1 MKEILNE
8 AQQRALCHTHGPA
21 MVLAGPGSGKT
32 TVITGRVK
40 RLIEQ
45 EKIPPADILVLTY
58 TKAAAQSMQQRFIR
72 EWQGAFYPVSFG
84 TFHAVS
90 YHILREHFYLG
101 SECLIAEKEKIQIV
115 NHIWVRLFHTKPE
128 TDSIEQLLLCLA
140 RYKNG
145 AAAEALPLPAN
156 VSLEEFAAFYGAYT
170 EYCTVKGR
178 LDFDDM
184 QIRCLD
190 LFRTKPQVL
199 ECWQER
205 FSQILVDEFQDCN
218 KVQYEILKL
227 LAAPQ
232 ENLFVVG
239 DDDQSIYGFRGASP
253 DIMQQFAK
261 DYKRAERIFL
271 EANYRSREEIIKAAE
286 SVIVQNK
293 KRFAKKMYAAG
304 ERQKIPLTEPVY
316 IKGFADR
323 EEEYTCLA
331 ARLRSFSKVMPY
343 REMCVLFRTNRELQQ
358 IIPFLERGGVPYGI
372 KGQTENKYV
381 HFAVKDINAY
391 LKLAAGENGRA
402 LFLQIM
408 NRPYRGIEREM
419 LWEETVMLST
429 VAEEC
434 DANRKTEAASA
445 VRLLQKQLQTIAAF
459 PPSLAIGYIRK
470 AMGYENWVRGRAGI
484 QADVYKA
491 WKTLLDTIQEEA
503 KAFGCIE
510 EWLAFAEQEERKA
523 KPQKTEGVQLMTMH
537 AAKGLEFTYVCIPD
551 ANEKKQIKK
560 AGKETAG
567 SYGAESMEEEERRL
581 FYVGMTRAK
590 TALDI
595 LYLTGT
601 KACPRQP
608 SHFIAPIL
616 KYYSDSSS
624 TSSSNS

>member
-1 MKEILNE
+1 MKEMLNE
-8 AQQRALCHTHGPA
+8 AQQRALSHTRGPA

-40 RLIEQ
+40 RLIER

-58 TKAAAQSMQQRFIR
+58 TKAAARSMQQRFIR
-72 EWQGAFYPVSFG
+72 EWQGASPPVSFG

-90 YHILREHFYLG
+90 YHILREHYRLG
-101 SECLIAEKEKIQIV
+101 SDCLITEKEKIQII
-115 NHIWVRLFHTKPE
+115 NQIWVRQFHTKPE
-128 TDSIEQLLLCLA
+128 ADNREQLLLCLA

-145 AAAEALPLPAN
+145 AGMEALPLPAN
-156 VSLEEFAAFYGAYT
+156 VSFETFAAFYEAYAG
-170 EYCTVKGR
+170 YCTAKGR

-190 LFRTKPQVL
+190 LLQKKPQVL
-199 ECWQER
+199 ESWRTR
-205 FSQILVDEFQDCN
+205 FPYILVDEFQDCN

-227 LAAPQ
+227 LAAPR

-253 DIMQQFAK
+253 DIMRQFAN
-261 DYKRAERIFL
+261 DYKKAESIFL

-286 SVIVQNK
+286 SVIAQNK
-293 KRFAKKMYAAG
+293 KRFVKKMYAAG
-304 ERQKIPLTEPVY
+304 VPQKIPLAEPVY
-316 IKGFADR
+316 IRGFADR
-323 EEEYTCLA
+323 EEEYACLC
-331 ARLRSFSKVMPY
+331 ARLRSFSRVIPY
-343 REMCVLFRTNRELQQ
+343 HEMCVLFRTNREISLLL
-358 IIPFLERGGVPYGI
+358 PFLEKSGVPYNVR
-372 KGQTENKYV
+372 GQTENKYM

-391 LKLAAGENGRA
+391 LKLAALEKGRA

-419 LWEETVMLST
+419 LWEETITLPT

-434 DANRKTEAASA
+434 EACRKAEAATA
-445 VRLLQKQLQTIAAF
+445 VKLLQKQLQTIAAF
-459 PPSLAIGYIRK
+459 PPSLAIGYVRK
-470 AMGYENWVRGRAGI
+470 VIGYENWLRGRAGI
-484 QADVYKA
+484 QADTYKA
-491 WKTLLDTIQEEA
+491 WKGLLDTIQEEA
-503 KAFGCIE
+503 KAFGRIE
-510 EWLAFAEQEERKA
+510 EWLAFAEQEEGRA
-523 KPQKTEGVQLMTMH
+523 KPESAEGVQLMTMH
-537 AAKGLEFTYVCIPD
+537 TAKGLEFAYVCIPD

-560 AGKETAG
+560 TGKDIAG
-567 SYGAESMEEEERRL
+567 SDWAESMEEEERRL

-608 SHFIAPIL
+608 SHFIAPLL
-616 KYYSDSSS
+616 KRYSDSSS

>member
-8 AQQRALCHTHGPA
+8 AQQRALCHTRGPA

-58 TKAAAQSMQQRFIR
+58 TKAAAQSMRQRFIR
-72 EWQGAFYPVSFG
+72 EQQGLPQPVSFG

-90 YHILREHFYLG
+90 YHILREHFRLG
-101 SECLIAEKEKIQIV
+101 SQCLITGQEKIQII
-115 NHIWVRLFHTKPE
+115 NQIWVRQFRTKPE
-128 TDSIEQLLLCLA
+128 TDDMEQLLLCLA

-145 AAAEALPLPAN
+145 AAMEMLPLPAN
-156 VSLEEFAAFYGAYT
+156 ISHEEFAAFYRAYT
-170 EYCTVKGR
+170 GYCTANGR

-199 ECWQER
+199 ECWQNQ

-261 DYKRAERIFL
+261 DYIRANRIFL
-271 EANYRSREEIIKAAE
+271 EANYRSREEIIRAAE
-286 SVIVQNK
+286 SVIEQNK
-293 KRFAKKMYAAG
+293 KRFVKKMYAAG
-304 ERQKIPLTEPVY
+304 AQQKMPLAEPVY
-316 IKGFADR
+316 VRGFADR
-323 EEEYTCLA
+323 EEQYTCLTT
-331 ARLRSFSKVMPY
+331 RLRSFSRVIPY
-343 REMCVLFRTNRELQQ
+343 REMCVLFRTNKEMHLLT
-358 IIPFLERGGVPYGI
+358 PFLEKGGIPYRV
-372 KGQTENKYV
+372 KGQTENKYM

-391 LKLAAGENGRA
+391 LKLAAGETGRT

-419 LWEETVMLST
+419 LWEETISLST
-429 VAEEC
+429 VAQEC
-434 DANRKTEAASA
+434 AANRKTETASA
-445 VRLLQKQLQTIAAF
+445 LRLLQKQMRTIAAF

-470 AMGYENWVRGRAGI
+470 AMGYENWLRGRAEMR
-484 QADVYKA
+484 ADTYKA
-491 WKTLLDTIQEEA
+491 WKALLDTIQEEA
-503 KAFGCIE
+503 KNFGRIE
-510 EWLAFAEQEERKA
+510 EWLAFAEQEEGKA
-523 KPQKTEGVQLMTMH
+523 RPADEEGVQLMTMH
-537 AAKGLEFTYVCIPD
+537 TAKGLEFTYVCIPD

-560 AGKETAG
+560 TGKDIAG
-567 SYGAESMEEEERRL
+567 SHWAESMEEEERRL

-608 SHFIAPIL
+608 SRFIAPLL
-616 KYYSDSSS
+616 KRYWDSSS
-624 TSSSNS
+624 TNSSNS